1 MSVKITSLELE
12 NIKRIKA
19 VKLEPSENGLTIIGG
34 NNCQGKTSVL
44 DAIAWALGGERYR
57 PATPHRTGA
66 YTEPFLHIVLS
77 NGVIVER
84 KGKNSSLK
92 VVDPTGNRSG
102 QQLLNTFLTTF
113 ALDLPKFLQ
122 ASPTEKANILLQITG
137 LGDKLADVERREAE
151 AYNQRTAIGRIADQ
165 KQKYADSLQKWHDV
179 PETPVSAAE
188 QIKQQQEILLQNAEN
203 QRKRQHK
210 KELELQYEQICQKY
224 LQILEQ
230 KQQIEKDLQIARTAV
245 QDLQD
250 ASTADLERTIAEIDV
265 INAKVRDNLN
275 REKAESEAEQ
285 YRTEYQQ
292 LSQKVDAIRQEK
304 KDLLQNA
311 DLPLAGLAVENGV
324 LLYKGQ
330 PWDCM
335 SGAEQLQVATA
346 IIRKQNPNCGFVL
359 LDKLEQ
365 MDRATLQTF
374 GQWLE
379 QEGLQAIATRVSTGE
394 ECSIII
400 EDGYSVN
407 NQEQQPKP
415 PTMQKTW
422 TKGAF

>member
-12 NIKRIKA
+12 NVKRIKA

-34 NNCQGKTSVL
+34 NNGQGKTSVL
-44 DAIAWALGGERYR
+44 DAIAWALGGDRYR
-57 PATPHRTGA
+57 PTHAARNGA
-66 YTEPFLHIVLS
+66 YTEPILHIELS
-77 NGVIVER
+77 NGVVVER

-92 VVDPTGNRSG
+92 VIDPTGKRSG
-102 QQLLNTFLTTF
+102 QQLLNTFLTAF
-113 ALDLPKFLQ
+113 ALDLPKFLH
-122 ASPTEKANILLQITG
+122 APATEKANILLQITG
-137 LGDKLADVERREAE
+137 LGEKLAEVERRETE
-151 AYNQRTAIGRIADQ
+151 TYNQRTAIGRIADQ
-165 KQKYADSLQKWHDV
+165 KQKYAESLQKWDGV
-179 PETPVSAAE
+179 PETPISASE
-188 QIKQQQEILLQNAEN
+188 QIQQQQAILLKNAEN

-210 KELELQYEQICQKY
+210 KELEAQYEQIQRQY

-230 KQQIEKDLQIARTAV
+230 KQRIEEDLQIARTTV
-245 QDLQD
+245 QNLQD
-250 ASTADLERTIAEIDV
+250 ESTAELERSIAEIDI

-275 REKAESEAEQ
+275 RENAESEAEQ

-292 LSQKVDAIRQEK
+292 LTAKIEAIRQEK

-335 SGAEQLQVATA
+335 PGAEQLQVATA
-346 IIRKQNPNCGFVL
+346 ITRKLNPNCGFVL

-365 MDRATLQTF
+365 MDRNTLQQF
-374 GQWLE
+374 GIWLE

-400 EDGYSVN
+400 EDGYSN
-407 NQEQQPKP
+407 PATFEPTQPE
-415 PTMQKTW
+415 TQRTW

>member
-188 QIKQQQEILLQNAEN
+188 QIKQQQAILLQNAEN

-230 KQQIEKDLQIARTAV
+230 KQQIEKRFA
-245 QDLQD
+245 
-250 ASTADLERTIAEIDV
+250 
-265 INAKVRDNLN
+265 NC
-275 REKAESEAEQ
+275 
-285 YRTEYQQ
+285 
-292 LSQKVDAIRQEK
+292 
-304 KDLLQNA
+304 
-311 DLPLAGLAVENGV
+311 P
-324 LLYKGQ
+324 
-330 PWDCM
+330 DC
-335 SGAEQLQVATA
+335 G
-346 IIRKQNPNCGFVL
+346 
-359 LDKLEQ
+359 
-365 MDRATLQTF
+365 
-374 GQWLE
+374 
-379 QEGLQAIATRVSTGE
+379 TRSTG
-394 ECSIII
+394 CIHSRPGT
-400 EDGYSVN
+400 DNCRNRCHQCQS
-407 NQEQQPKP
+407 P
-415 PTMQKTW
+415 
-422 TKGAF
+422 